1 MGGFKMKVILLQDV
15 KKQGKKDDILEVSDG
30 YANNFLIKNKLAVPY
45 SKKSKEVLESE
56 LETRRQDE
64 EARIKEC
71 QKLAEEMKK
80 KAFLFQSKA
89 GKDGKLFGSI
99 STKQINEEL
108 KKQGFN
114 IDKKCIHINGII
126 DTLGCHEIEIE
137 LHKEVKCKITIQIKE
152 K

>member
-1 MGGFKMKVILLQDV
+1 MKVILLQDV

-45 SKKSKEVLESE
+45 SKKSKEVLDNE

-64 EARIKEC
+64 ECLINECLEIAKEIQKKELVFFIKAWKNG
-71 QKLAEEMKK
+71 QV
-80 KAFLFQSKA
+80 
-89 GKDGKLFGSI
+89 FGSI

-108 KKQGFN
+108 KKLGFN
-114 IDKKCIHINGII
+114 IDKKCIRLEESL
-126 DTLGCHEIEIE
+126 DTLGSYQVLIE
-137 LHKEVKCKITIQIKE
+137 LHKKVKFKINVRIKE